1 LGDKMEDE
9 LVVHEDDI
17 ISSKPLG
24 LLESSQRQEAFA
36 MGLDLDDPE
45 QAEAYMQ
52 AQQAALFIKD
62 TIRNINPARVAI
74 AGLIMLLLV
83 GLIASGWY
91 WVLPRDDVE
100 VETIYMQRGG
110 HLVMSE
116 LYNDGSRAITDVTVQ
131 VEFQDEFGN
140 LIQEMRIDVDKVA
153 AHSSLAGDDL
163 EMIVLGYTVW
173 DEYILEVSVTWT
185 SFDNRVHTESWSHV
199 VGEWASER
207 FVDDC
212 ETTTKLF

>member
-1 LGDKMEDE
+1 MEDE

-45 QAEAYMQ
+45 QAAAYMQ

-116 LYNDGSRAITDVTVQ
+116 LYNDGSRAITDVTVK

-140 LIQEMRIDVDKVA
+140 LIQEMRIDVDEVA
-153 AHSSLAGDDL
+153 SHSSLAGDDL

-199 VGEWASER
+199 IGEWASER
-207 FVDDC
+207 FVDQC

>member
-1 LGDKMEDE
+1 MEDE

-17 ISSKPLG
+17 IASKPLG
-24 LLESSQRQEAFA
+24 LLATSQRQEALA
-36 MGLDLDDPE
+36 MGLDLNDPE
-45 QAEAYMQ
+45 RAEAYMQ
-52 AQQAALFIKD
+52 AQEAALFIKER
-62 TIRNINPARVAI
+62 IRNINPARVAI
-74 AGLIMLLLV
+74 AGLIMLLIV

-110 HLVMSE
+110 HLVMTE
-116 LYNDGSRAITDVTVQ
+116 LFNDGSRAITDVTVQ

-140 LIQEMRIDVDKVA
+140 LIQEMRIDVDEVA
-153 AHSSLAGDDL
+153 SHSSLAGDDL

-185 SFDNRVHTESWSHV
+185 SFDNRVHTETWSHV
-199 VGEWASER
+199 IGEWASER
-207 FVDDC
+207 FVDQCD
-212 ETTTKLF
+212 TTTKLF

>member
-1 LGDKMEDE
+1 MEDE

-110 HLVMSE
+110 HLIMSE

-140 LIQEMRIDVDKVA
+140 LIQEMRIDVDEVA

-185 SFDNRVHTESWSHV
+185 SFDNRVHTESWSHA

>member
-1 LGDKMEDE
+1 MEDE

-45 QAEAYMQ
+45 QAEAYIQ

-62 TIRNINPARVAI
+62 TIRNINPSRVAI

-110 HLVMSE
+110 HLIMSE

-131 VEFQDEFGN
+131 VEFQDEFGT
-140 LIQEMRIDVDKVA
+140 LIQEMRIDVDEVA

>member
-1 LGDKMEDE
+1 MENE

-110 HLVMSE
+110 HLIMSE

-140 LIQEMRIDVDKVA
+140 LIQEMRIDVDEVA

-185 SFDNRVHTESWSHV
+185 SFDNRVHTESWSHA

>member
-1 LGDKMEDE
+1 MEDE

-17 ISSKPLG
+17 IASKPLG
-24 LLESSQRQEAFA
+24 LLATSQRQEASA

-52 AQQAALFIKD
+52 AQEAALFIKER
-62 TIRNINPARVAI
+62 IRNINPTRVAI

-110 HLVMSE
+110 HLVMTE
-116 LYNDGSRAITDVTVQ
+116 LFNDGSRAITDVTVQ

-140 LIQEMRIDVDKVA
+140 LIQEMRIDVDEVA
-153 AHSSLAGDDL
+153 SHSSLAGDDL
-163 EMIVLGYTVW
+163 AMIVLGYTVW

-185 SFDNRVHTESWSHV
+185 SFDNRVHTETWSHV
-199 VGEWASER
+199 IGEWASER
-207 FVDDC
+207 FVDQCD
-212 ETTTKLF
+212 TTTKLF

>member
-1 LGDKMEDE
+1 MEDE

-17 ISSKPLG
+17 IASQPLG
-24 LLESSQRQEAFA
+24 LLATSQRQEAFE

-45 QAEAYMQ
+45 QAEAFIQ
-52 AQQAALFIKD
+52 AQEAALFIKER
-62 TIRNINPARVAI
+62 IRNINPARVAI

-116 LYNDGSRAITDVTVQ
+116 LFNDGSRAITDVTVQ

-140 LIQEMRIDVDKVA
+140 LIQEMRIDVDEVA
-153 AHSSLAGDDL
+153 SHSSLAGDDL

-173 DEYILEVSVTWT
+173 DEYILKVSVTWT
-185 SFDNRVHTESWSHV
+185 SFDNRVHTETWSHV
-199 VGEWASER
+199 IGEWASER
-207 FVDDC
+207 FVDQCD
-212 ETTTKLF
+212 TTTKLF

>member
-1 LGDKMEDE
+1 MEDE

-17 ISSKPLG
+17 IASKPLG
-24 LLESSQRQEAFA
+24 LLATSQRQEAFA
-36 MGLDLDDPE
+36 MGLDLNDPE

-52 AQQAALFIKD
+52 AQEAALFVKER
-62 TIRNINPARVAI
+62 IRNINPARVAI

-100 VETIYMQRGG
+100 IETIYMQRGG

-116 LYNDGSRAITDVTVQ
+116 LFNDGSRAITDVTVQ

-140 LIQEMRIDVDKVA
+140 LIQEMRIDVDEVA
-153 AHSSLAGDDL
+153 SHSSLAGDDL

-173 DEYILEVSVTWT
+173 DEYILKVSVTWT
-185 SFDNRVHTESWSHV
+185 SFDNRVHTETWSHV
-199 VGEWASER
+199 IGEWASER
-207 FVDDC
+207 FVDQCD
-212 ETTTKLF
+212 TTTKLF

>member
-1 LGDKMEDE
+1 MEDE

-52 AQQAALFIKD
+52 AQEAALFIKER
-62 TIRNINPARVAI
+62 IRNINPARVAI

-110 HLVMSE
+110 HLIMSE

-131 VEFQDEFGN
+131 VEFQDEFGT
-140 LIQEMRIDVDKVA
+140 LIQEMRIDVDEVA

-185 SFDNRVHTESWSHV
+185 SFDNRVHTESWAHV

>member
-1 LGDKMEDE
+1 MNMEDE

-17 ISSKPLG
+17 IASKPLG

-52 AQQAALFIKD
+52 AQEAALFIKER
-62 TIRNINPARVAI
+62 IRNINPARVAI

-110 HLVMSE
+110 HLIMSE

-131 VEFQDEFGN
+131 VEFQDEFGT
-140 LIQEMRIDVDKVA
+140 LIQEMRIDVDEVA

>member
-1 LGDKMEDE
+1 MEDE

-52 AQQAALFIKD
+52 AQQAAIFIKD

-110 HLVMSE
+110 HLIMSE

>member
-1 LGDKMEDE
+1 MNMEDE

-17 ISSKPLG
+17 IASKPFG

-52 AQQAALFIKD
+52 AQQAALFIKE

-91 WVLPRDDVE
+91 WVIPRDDVE
-100 VETIYMQRGG
+100 VETVYMQRGG

-140 LIQEMRIDVDKVA
+140 LIQEMRIDVDKVES
-153 AHSSLAGDDL
+153 HSSLAGDDL

-185 SFDNRVHTESWSHV
+185 SFDNRVHTEFWSHV

-207 FVDDC
+207 FVDQG

>member
-1 LGDKMEDE
+1 MEDE

-17 ISSKPLG
+17 IASKPLG
-24 LLESSQRQEAFA
+24 LLATSQRQEALA
-36 MGLDLDDPE
+36 MGLDLNDPE

-52 AQQAALFIKD
+52 AQEAALFIKER
-62 TIRNINPARVAI
+62 IRNINPTRVAI

-116 LYNDGSRAITDVTVQ
+116 LFNDGSRAITDVTVQ

-140 LIQEMRIDVDKVA
+140 LIQEMRIDVDEVA
-153 AHSSLAGDDL
+153 SHSSLAGDDL

-185 SFDNRVHTESWSHV
+185 SFDNRVHTETWSHV
-199 VGEWASER
+199 IGEWASER
-207 FVDDC
+207 FVDQCD
-212 ETTTKLF
+212 TTTKLF

>member
-1 LGDKMEDE
+1 MEDE

-17 ISSKPLG
+17 IASKPLG
-24 LLESSQRQEAFA
+24 LLESSQRQEASA

-110 HLVMSE
+110 HLIMSE

-140 LIQEMRIDVDKVA
+140 LIQEMRIDVDEVA

>member
-1 LGDKMEDE
+1 MKMEDE

-24 LLESSQRQEAFA
+24 LLESTQRQEAFA

-110 HLVMSE
+110 HLIMSE

-140 LIQEMRIDVDKVA
+140 LIQDMRIDVDEVA

>member
-1 LGDKMEDE
+1 MEDE

-52 AQQAALFIKD
+52 AQEAALFIKER
-62 TIRNINPARVAI
+62 IRNINPARVAI

-110 HLVMSE
+110 HLIMSE

-131 VEFQDEFGN
+131 VEFQDEFGT
-140 LIQEMRIDVDKVA
+140 LIQEMRIDVDEVA

-173 DEYILEVSVTWT
+173 NEYILEVSVTWT

>member
-1 LGDKMEDE
+1 MEDE

-52 AQQAALFIKD
+52 AQEAALFIKER
-62 TIRNINPARVAI
+62 IRNINPARVAI

-110 HLVMSE
+110 HLIMSE

-131 VEFQDEFGN
+131 VEFQDEFGT
-140 LIQEMRIDVDKVA
+140 LIQEMRIDVDEVA

>member
-1 LGDKMEDE
+1 MIMEDE

-45 QAEAYMQ
+45 QAAAYMQ

-110 HLVMSE
+110 HLVMTE
-116 LYNDGSRAITDVTVQ
+116 LYNDGSRAITDVTVK

-140 LIQEMRIDVDKVA
+140 LIQEMRIDVDEVA
-153 AHSSLAGDDL
+153 SHSSLAGDDL
-163 EMIVLGYTVW
+163 EMIILGYTVW

-185 SFDNRVHTESWSHV
+185 SFDNKVHTQSWSHDI
-199 VGEWASER
+199 GEWASER
-207 FVDDC
+207 FVDQC

>member
-1 LGDKMEDE
+1 MKMEDE

-17 ISSKPLG
+17 IASKPLG
-24 LLESSQRQEAFA
+24 LLESSQRQEASA

-110 HLVMSE
+110 HLIMSE

-140 LIQEMRIDVDKVA
+140 LIQEMRIDVDEVA

-185 SFDNRVHTESWSHV
+185 SFDNRAHTESWSHV